1 MTTNTKHVN
10 CPSCQKEVT
19 WTEKNQYR
27 PFCSE
32 RCRMQD
38 LANWATASY
47 TVSSPLTEADENF
60 DNVDSDAESE
70 DYA

>member
-32 RCRMQD
+32 RCKLID
-38 LANWATASY
+38 FGDWATEKNAIAGNQ
-47 TVSSPLTEADENF
+47 VFNDE
-60 DNVDSDAESE
+60 DEIPDQLQ
-70 DYA
+70 

>member
-1 MTTNTKHVN
+1 MAKMLRK
-10 CPSCQKEVT
+10 CPICARRTDPKLDC
-19 WTEKNQYR
+19 Y

-60 DNVDSDAESE
+60 DNIELDAESE

>member
-1 MTTNTKHVN
+1 
-10 CPSCQKEVT
+10 
-19 WTEKNQYR
+19 
-27 PFCSE
+27 
-32 RCRMQD
+32 MQD

-60 DNVDSDAESE
+60 DNIELDAESE

>member
-1 MTTNTKHVN
+1 MLRK
-10 CPSCQKEVT
+10 CPICARRTDPKLDC
-19 WTEKNQYR
+19 Y
-27 PFCSE
+27 PFCGE

-38 LANWATASY
+38 LANWSTESY

-60 DNVDSDAESE
+60 DNIDSDAESE